1 MRGSAPGL
9 VYLLLCILLGTT
21 AIALI
26 GLLSAAV
33 LEGMRNNAR
42 ASIGGDVSL
51 RLFHQPP
58 SSKHQSAFQ
67 KAGAFDLVAELRA
80 RATHRSRSTLVELK
94 VVGDTYPLF
103 GQLLL
108 DPPSTKLNALG
119 SQNGMWG
126 AAVSASLL
134 ATLKARIGDAITIGD
149 RIFKI
154 RALIT
159 EEPDRSLRAINLGPR
174 VIVYREALDRSS
186 LITPGAPVYWY
197 SRIRLKEGIVAERWI
212 TNFERAE
219 PHAGYRIVNA
229 QNGVPGAERT
239 LALVTTLLN
248 FFASG
253 VLLLGCI
260 GISHSVTVWLE
271 RKLPN
276 IAIFK
281 SVGAMTP
288 LIMRIYLIQIMGAAA
303 IGVATG
309 LTLGVYLFTNCIQ
322 FLGSWIP
329 VRDVFPLK
337 PLLLA
342 GGFVFSAAI
351 LFSLLPLANAEVS
364 KPNSLFLNVAKSPF
378 RRLRPQRWV
387 AFVILLI
394 TSATLGILTTPLP
407 RLTILFV
414 LAVIC
419 AVALFVFLGR
429 LTAFTAKVVGR
440 LSVVRGRPLIRFGLA
455 NLHRPGAPT
464 TTLILVMGI
473 CLVLV
478 ISIVN
483 LHRNA
488 ERYLSVSL
496 PNSAPAIVLL
506 NIDPVA
512 GPRFDS
518 YLQAR
523 SQVTRWMRAPFLQA
537 KITTLNGRAVAD
549 LRIPAEA
556 AFIIR
561 GDRGISWQQHQPTT
575 NLTAGKWWPADYVGP
590 PLASLDAW
598 AAGRLGIGIGDTLTL
613 SIEGKPFKARV
624 ANLRNIARTALDLDF
639 PILLSPFSKPPPHK
653 EIGAIWTRPKAGPD
667 IVEKLRRD
675 LSRTFPDTPAILVAD
690 IIAFLTRITDKVGT
704 LFNWVALIVGISA
717 IFVSAGV
724 VTGTR
729 RYRLKEAVLL
739 RTLGASRGQIL
750 TATVIE
756 LTVTSVIAGLA
767 ALIIGN
773 IGIWAAAGELI
784 NFQPIF
790 ITALP
795 WICALVTM
803 PPAVGLIITFWVLR
817 RPSGPTLRHL

>member
-1 MRGSAPGL
+1 
-9 VYLLLCILLGTT
+9 
-21 AIALI
+21 
-26 GLLSAAV
+26 
-33 LEGMRNNAR
+33 
-42 ASIGGDVSL
+42 
-51 RLFHQPP
+51 
-58 SSKHQSAFQ
+58 
-67 KAGAFDLVAELRA
+67 
-80 RATHRSRSTLVELK
+80 
-94 VVGDTYPLF
+94 
-103 GQLLL
+103 
-108 DPPSTKLNALG
+108 
-119 SQNGMWG
+119 
-126 AAVSASLL
+126 
-134 ATLKARIGDAITIGD
+134 
-149 RIFKI
+149 
-154 RALIT
+154 
-159 EEPDRSLRAINLGPR
+159 
-174 VIVYREALDRSS
+174 
-186 LITPGAPVYWY
+186 
-197 SRIRLKEGIVAERWI
+197 
-212 TNFERAE
+212 
-219 PHAGYRIVNA
+219 
-229 QNGVPGAERT
+229 
-239 LALVTTLLN
+239 
-248 FFASG
+248 
-253 VLLLGCI
+253 
-260 GISHSVTVWLE
+260 
-271 RKLPN
+271 
-276 IAIFK
+276 
-281 SVGAMTP
+281 
-288 LIMRIYLIQIMGAAA
+288 MRIYLIQIMGAAA

-309 LTLGVYLFTNCIQ
+309 LILGVYIYTNCIQ
-322 FLGSWIP
+322 FLGSWLP
-329 VRDVFPLK
+329 VREVFPLK

-364 KPNSLFLNVAKSPF
+364 KPNSLFLNVAKSTF

-414 LAVIC
+414 LAAIC
-419 AVALFVFLGR
+419 AVAFFVFLGR

-440 LSVVRGRPLIRFGLA
+440 LSAVRGRPLIRVGLA

-506 NIDPVA
+506 NINPVA

-523 SQVTRWMRAPFLQA
+523 SQVARWMRAPFLQA

-575 NLTAGKWWPADYVGP
+575 NLIAGKWWPADYAGP
-590 PLASLDAW
+590 SLASLDAW
-598 AAGRLGIGIGDTLTL
+598 AAGRLGIKIGDTLTL

-624 ANLRNIARTALDLDF
+624 ANLRDVARTALHLDF

-653 EIGAIWTRPKAGPD
+653 EIGAIWTKPKAGPD

-717 IFVSAGV
+717 ILVSAGV
-724 VTGTR
+724 VTATR
-729 RYRLKEAVLL
+729 RYRLKEAVVL

-756 LTVTSVIAGLA
+756 LTVTGVVAGLA

-795 WICALVTM
+795 WIGALVTM

-817 RPSGPTLRHL
+817 RPSGPALRHL